1 RVGIRGFGFCCHP
14 YSLVTVTDHFA
25 DPAAAKL
32 LGEISILLQFPTRA
46 RQSVPGTS
54 VLSFLLPFYS
64 QVNSRASAS
73 VSSTLHRPHSRP
85 TNPIIR

>member
-1 RVGIRGFGFCCHP
+1 S
-14 YSLVTVTDHFA
+14 SLTVADHFA

-46 RQSVPGTS
+46 RQSVPGTN

-64 QVNSRASAS
+64 QVKL
-73 VSSTLHRPHSRP
+73 SSLSLSLSLLHP
-85 TNPIIR
+85 TSPSFSSDKFHNKVRRDLRLLQS